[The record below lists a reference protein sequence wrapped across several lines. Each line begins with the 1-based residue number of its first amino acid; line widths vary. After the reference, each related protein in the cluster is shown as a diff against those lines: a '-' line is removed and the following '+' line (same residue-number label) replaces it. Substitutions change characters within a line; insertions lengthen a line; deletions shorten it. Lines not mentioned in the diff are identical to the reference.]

1 MAVTIIAN
9 IIACNKD
16 VVQNMETTKIPFWAT
31 GKSSVMCA
39 MRKTR
44 YNCRDVL
51 AVYSF
56 LSAAGREHFSGI
68 IEYLADRNDIR
79 LRTIDPVLM
88 KKAPGVCRLS
98 DYSGFIVSLDGGAR
112 FMEELSCSD
121 KPAVL
126 VNIDNSKLMSRRNV
140 SCVWLDNMAL
150 GKAGARHLMEIRD
163 IASYGFVPG
172 AHVFRA
178 TRHDHNFMA
187 KETH

>member
-56 LSAAGREHFSGI
+56 SSAAGREHFSGI
-68 IEYLADRNDIR
+68 IEYLADRNDFR
-79 LRTIDPVLM
+79 LHVIDPVLL
-88 KKAPGVCRLS
+88 KKKPGVCRLS
-98 DYSGFIVSLDGGAR
+98 DYHGFIVPLGGGPR
-112 FMEELSCSD
+112 FMEELTRTE
-121 KPAVL
+121 KPTVL

-140 SCVWLDNMAL
+140 SCAWLDNMAL

-172 AHVFRA
+172 AHVFRS